1 MTENK
6 SIVKTDKALRK
17 AFCEF
22 LGEDGYYVPTV
33 QQLVDRAE
41 ISKPT
46 FYRRYENIENF
57 IESEISFAVN
67 SVCENVQRFEK
78 ALEEQ
83 RVSAKKITANFD
95 KNASTVQL
103 IQALIHSQYFYDY
116 SKRLMQQINRVYN
129 EKDYVKAMTAKKKE
143 NICSIF
149 PLFCPTVTYV
159 IRRTVLMLFWIIFVL
174 QEISCFRIVN
184 RNHATIFKNQ

>member
-1 MTENK
+1 MESSGINMTENK

-129 EKDYVKAMTAKKKE
+129 EKDYVKAMTAQEKGKYMLYISIILSHCY
-143 NICSIF
+143 ICYPKDSID
-149 PLFCPTVTYV
+149 V
-159 IRRTVLMLFWIIFVL
+159 VLDYLCASRDILL
-174 QEISCFRIVN
+174 QD
-184 RNHATIFKNQ
+184 T

>member
-1 MTENK
+1 MTANNKNK

-22 LGEDGYYVPTV
+22 LSEDGYYVPTV

-46 FYRRYENIENF
+46 FYRRYENIEGF
-57 IESEISFAVN
+57 IESEISFAVG
-67 SVCENVQRFEK
+67 SVCESVQLFEK
-78 ALEEQ
+78 ALKEQ
-83 RVSAKKITANFD
+83 TVSAKKIAANFD

-116 SKRLMQQINRVYN
+116 SRRLMLEINRVYN
-129 EKDYVKAMTAKKKE
+129 EKDYVKAMTPEEKGKYMLY
-143 NICSIF
+143 ISII
-149 PLFCPTVTYV
+149 LSDCYV
-159 IRRTVLMLFWIIFVL
+159 CYPRERFGVFLDYLRAPR
-174 QEISCFRIVN
+174 EILLPKSE
-184 RNHATIFKNQ
+184 